1 MSLSNLTLVCA
12 LSFIISSIGIM
23 SLSARIVGIR
33 TRKIATSASIFNL
46 IALIGQFA
54 NTIRS

>member
-1 MSLSNLTLVCA
+1 
-12 LSFIISSIGIM
+12 M

-54 NTIRS
+54 NTIRSENLNKQPQKSN